1 MICCSNFSRSSTLY
15 ITISHSNFE
24 LNGGTYLAK
33 LPLCIFLKQIRCQ
46 SRDSRWS
53 DFFCF
58 DLIQFFRA
66 KVQKIDSRNL
76 SQSSYF
82 MYLKS
87 RLCIVHIL
95 KKDIYYVS
103 NRNFKILIFQNC
115 SFPSLS
121 LEADAAVSFSLL
133 ISSELFSWG
142 GQINLASKDKS
153 VNRQVLSS
161 TAIYIFLYYALRS
174 FYDNVFKAIFM
185 LRKLSNFVKILEV
198 YNVQKY

>member
-1 MICCSNFSRSSTLY
+1 MI
-15 ITISHSNFE
+15 H
-24 LNGGTYLAK
+24 
-33 LPLCIFLKQIRCQ
+33 
-46 SRDSRWS
+46 
-53 DFFCF
+53 
-58 DLIQFFRA
+58 FFRA

-82 MYLKS
+82 MYLSKKQIMYCS
-87 RLCIVHIL
+87 H

-185 LRKLSNFVKILEV
+185 LRKLSNFVKILKFTM
-198 YNVQKY
+198 YKSTNLLSCCLHGFTKRRNFYFTRKFSH